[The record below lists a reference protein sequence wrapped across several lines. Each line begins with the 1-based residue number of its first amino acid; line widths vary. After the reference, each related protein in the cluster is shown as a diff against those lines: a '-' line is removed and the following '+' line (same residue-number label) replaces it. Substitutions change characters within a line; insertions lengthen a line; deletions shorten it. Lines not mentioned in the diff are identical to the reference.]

1 MTKKRAVLV
10 VPLVVLMVVVAI
22 AALIAERNGVGES
35 DDKGIAADSGGSA
48 AEPAVAADERAP
60 SDGTAT
66 ARQAVAVTPVSRAV
80 ISTGQVTLRTK
91 DLTRARAEIIRMVSA
106 WGGLVADEQSTSDQK
121 GRLVD
126 STMTLRV
133 PSPRF
138 NDAMTSFDSLGKVV
152 ERSRSSEDVTTKVV
166 DNDARVR
173 AAERSIRRIE
183 ALLSRAQ
190 DLGDVIAIENDLA
203 RRQADLDSLK
213 SQQAWLK
220 DQTSLSTVN
229 VYLNRPA
236 GDPEPEEETKG
247 FLAGLSNGWDAFTGA
262 TVVALTVVGAMLP
275 FVVLVGLVGVPLWL
289 VVRRRR
295 VALPPPPAEA

>member
-1 MTKKRAVLV
+1 MTKKRAVLA

-22 AALIAERNGVGES
+22 AALLAGRGG
-35 DDKGIAADSGGSA
+35 GGAADEMSSADAGGAAKPAVVDSDGELSGGSA
-48 AEPAVAADERAP
+48 DAARTT
-60 SDGTAT
+60 S
-66 ARQAVAVTPVSRAV
+66 VTPVDRAV
-80 ISTGQVTLRTK
+80 ISTGQVTVQTE
-91 DLTRARAEIIRMVSA
+91 DMARARAEIIRLVTA
-106 WGGLVADEQSTSDQK
+106 WGGVVADEQSSSDHR

-126 STMTLRV
+126 STLTLRV

-138 NDAMTSFDSLGKVV
+138 NEAMTSFDALGKVV

-183 ALLSRAQ
+183 ALLSQAE

-213 SQQAWLK
+213 SQQAWLE
-220 DQTSLSTVN
+220 DQTTLSTVN
-229 VYLNRPA
+229 VYLNRPSIR
-236 GDPEPEEETKG
+236 PETHETKG

-262 TVVALTVVGAMLP
+262 TVVALTALGAVLP
-275 FVVLVGLVGVPLWL
+275 FGVLAALVGVPLWL

-295 VALPPPPAEA
+295 VAAPPPAEA